1 MFDITFLGQL
11 VATLASTG
19 ALLALAGVLGASAY
33 VLSTAAMAI
42 ERLPGP
48 RSLVV
53 KGQTPPQTG
62 FPWTLGAISGLVSFV
77 LVFATVRVG
86 EGFATFLFAVVLGA
100 LARSSVALVSILGAR
115 AGARLARYRATRA
128 KELVDWRAQK
138 AAEFEES
145 NRKRL
150 QGDDLSSQIAHA
162 DAALAK
168 LREALATLVQTR
180 SAIADKLKAALDAG
194 GNVSLVADMVRM
206 RDDLDVRIDLG
217 QRVLAAAEVAVAKL
231 VFSAPLK
238 KLVRLRPTEISG
250 LDPKVP
256 GNYFARI
263 QAALSAMDAYL
274 LIIGQTR
281 DEIKVL
287 EKQRPLPPA
296 PEGED
301 SLSTRALREIGAIE
315 TAYRAVRERADIVRL
330 GLQAKDGMAR
340 VATAAG
346 EVSASAEGQTDER
359 EMNLLLNDIARAN
372 QTTAEDF
379 IGGDEH
385 VKELATA
392 LARGAKALSGG
403 DRASLGE
410 VVEALQSMG

>member
-1 MFDITFLGQL
+1 MFDITFFGQL
-11 VATLASTG
+11 IATFASTG
-19 ALLALAGVLGASAY
+19 ALLAFAGVLGASAY

-48 RSLVV
+48 QALVV
-53 KGQTPPQTG
+53 RGQTPPQTG
-62 FPWTLGAISGLVSFV
+62 FSWTLGTIFGFVSFV
-77 LVFATVRVG
+77 VVLATVRVG
-86 EGFATFLFAVVLGA
+86 DGLPTLIYALVLGA
-100 LARSSVALVSILGAR
+100 LARSSVVLVSILGAR
-115 AGARLARYRATRA
+115 VGARLARHRAVQA
-128 KELVDWRAQK
+128 KDLADWRAQK
-138 AAEFEES
+138 AAEFQES
-145 NRKRL
+145 TRKRL
-150 QGDDLSSQIAHA
+150 QGDDLSTQIAHA
-162 DAALAK
+162 DAALVK

-180 SAIADKLKAALDAG
+180 TTIADKLKTALDSG
-194 GNVSLVADMVRM
+194 GNVSLVADMVRL

-217 QRVLAAAEVAVAKL
+217 QRVLAAAEMAVAKL

-238 KLVRLRPTEISG
+238 KLVRLRPHEITG
-250 LDPKVP
+250 LDPKLP
-256 GNYFARI
+256 GNYLGRI

-274 LIIGQTR
+274 LVIGQTR
-281 DEIKVL
+281 EEIKVL
-287 EKQRPLPPA
+287 EMQRPLPSA

-301 SLSTRALREIGAIE
+301 SLSTRALREIDAIE
-315 TAYRAVRERADIVRL
+315 TAYRTIRERADLVRL
-330 GLQAKDGMAR
+330 GLQAQDGMAQ

-346 EVSASAEGQTDER
+346 EVSNRAEGQTEER
-359 EMNLLLNDIARAN
+359 EMNLLLTDIARAH

-385 VKELATA
+385 VKELAKA